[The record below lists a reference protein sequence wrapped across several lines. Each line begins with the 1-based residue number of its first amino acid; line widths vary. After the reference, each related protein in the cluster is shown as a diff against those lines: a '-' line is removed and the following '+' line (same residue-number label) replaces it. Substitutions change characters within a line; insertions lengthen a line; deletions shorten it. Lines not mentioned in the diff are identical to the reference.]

1 MLANL
6 KLTSVSFFIYIDKL
20 TVRGRLLLTTREKIL
35 YEALSLFSIKGYDA
49 VTIREIASAVGIKE
63 SSIYNHFK
71 NKKDILNKIIDETL
85 KRYYSTLENAQVPE
99 SEDDNVSELYDN
111 LTDDEYLDIC
121 TKIFLFYLK
130 DDYISKLRR
139 LLTIEQYANKEISEI
154 FRHVFIDRIL
164 ETQSQVLQKF
174 IDSGRF
180 IQGDAYTMALH
191 FYSPVFLLL
200 YKYDNCP
207 ESDEQAIKALKKH
220 AIQYNAIY
228 RKNHRK
234 RGRNF

>member
-1 MLANL
+1 M
-6 KLTSVSFFIYIDKL
+6 
-20 TVRGRLLLTTREKIL
+20 TTREKII

-49 VTIREIASAVGIKE
+49 VTIREIASEVGIKE

-71 NKKDILNKIIDETL
+71 NKQDILNKIIEETL
-85 KRYYSTLENAQVPE
+85 KRYYSTLENVQVPE

-111 LTDDEYLDIC
+111 ITDDTFLDIC

-139 LLTIEQYANKEISEI
+139 LLTIEQYGNKEIGET
-154 FRHVFIDRIL
+154 FRNVFIDRIL
-164 ETQSQVLQKF
+164 ETQRQVLQKF

-207 ESDEQAIKALKKH
+207 ENEEQAIMELKMH
-220 AIQYNAIY
+220 ASQYNAIY
-228 RKNHRK
+228 R
-234 RGRNF
+234 RNSIEREERNLWMK

>member
-1 MLANL
+1 MLVWVIYYLNL
-6 KLTSVSFFIYIDKL
+6 QTIEGGLF
-20 TVRGRLLLTTREKIL
+20 LTTREKII
-35 YEALSLFSIKGYDA
+35 YEALSLFSVKGYDA
-49 VTIREIASAVGIKE
+49 VTIREIASEVGIKE

-71 NKKDILNKIIDETL
+71 NKQDILNKIIEETL
-85 KRYYSTLENAQVPE
+85 KRYYSTLENVQVPE

-111 LTDDEYLDIC
+111 INDDSFLDIC

-139 LLTIEQYANKEISEI
+139 LLTIEQYGNKKIGEI

-207 ESDEQAIKALKKH
+207 ENEAKAIMELKMH
-220 AIQYNAIY
+220 ASQYNAIY
-228 RKNHRK
+228 R
-234 RGRNF
+234 RNSIEREERNL

>member
-1 MLANL
+1 M
-6 KLTSVSFFIYIDKL
+6 
-20 TVRGRLLLTTREKIL
+20 TTREKII
-35 YEALSLFSIKGYDA
+35 YEALSLFSVKGYDA

-71 NKKDILNKIIDETL
+71 NKKDILNIIIEETL
-85 KRYYSTLENAQVPE
+85 KRYYYTLESVQIPE

-111 LTDDEYLDIC
+111 ITDDRFLDMC

-139 LLTIEQYANKEISEI
+139 LLTIEQYGNEEIGEI
-154 FRHVFIDRIL
+154 FRNVFIDRVL
-164 ETQSQVLQKF
+164 ETQRQVLQKF

-191 FYSPVFLLL
+191 FYSPIFLLL

-207 ESDEQAIKALKKH
+207 EREEEAILALKKH
-220 AIQYNAIY
+220 ANQYNDIY
-228 RKNHRK
+228 RSNPIERVGSKNE
-234 RGRNF
+234 

>member
-1 MLANL
+1 L
-6 KLTSVSFFIYIDKL
+6 K
-20 TVRGRLLLTTREKIL
+20 TREKII
-35 YEALSLFSIKGYDA
+35 YEALSLFSVHGYDA
-49 VTIREIASAVGIKE
+49 VTIREIASEVGIKE

-71 NKKDILNKIIDETL
+71 NKQDILNKIIEETL
-85 KRYYSTLENAQVPE
+85 KRYYSTLENVKVPE

-111 LTDDEYLDIC
+111 ITDDTFLDIC

-139 LLTIEQYANKEISEI
+139 LLTIEQYGNEEIGET
-154 FRHVFIDRIL
+154 FRYVFIDRVL
-164 ETQSQVLQKF
+164 ETQRQVLQKF

-207 ESDEQAIKALKKH
+207 ENEEQAIMELKMH
-220 AIQYNAIY
+220 VSQYNAIY
-228 RKNHRK
+228 R
-234 RGRNF
+234 RNSIEREERNL

>member
-1 MLANL
+1 M
-6 KLTSVSFFIYIDKL
+6 
-20 TVRGRLLLTTREKIL
+20 TTREKII
-35 YEALSLFSIKGYDA
+35 YEALSLFSVKGYDA

-71 NKKDILNKIIDETL
+71 NKKDILNIIIEETL
-85 KRYYSTLENAQVPE
+85 KRYYYTLESVQIPE

-111 LTDDEYLDIC
+111 ITDDRFLDMC

-139 LLTIEQYANKEISEI
+139 LLTIEQYGNEEIGEI
-154 FRHVFIDRIL
+154 FRNVFIDRVL
-164 ETQSQVLQKF
+164 ETQRQVLQKF

-191 FYSPVFLLL
+191 FYSPIFLLL

-207 ESDEQAIKALKKH
+207 EREEEAILALKKH
-220 AIQYNAIY
+220 ANQYNAIY
-228 RKNHRK
+228 RSNPIERVGSKNE
-234 RGRNF
+234 

>member
-1 MLANL
+1 L
-6 KLTSVSFFIYIDKL
+6 K
-20 TVRGRLLLTTREKIL
+20 TREKII
-35 YEALSLFSIKGYDA
+35 YEALSLFSVHGYDA
-49 VTIREIASAVGIKE
+49 VTIREIASKVGIKE

-71 NKKDILNKIIDETL
+71 NKQDILNKIIEETL
-85 KRYYSTLENAQVPE
+85 KRYYSTLENVKVPE

-111 LTDDEYLDIC
+111 ITDDTFLDIC

-139 LLTIEQYANKEISEI
+139 LLTIEQYGNEEIGET
-154 FRHVFIDRIL
+154 FRYVFIDRVL
-164 ETQSQVLQKF
+164 ETQRQVLQKF

-207 ESDEQAIKALKKH
+207 ENEEQAIMELKMH
-220 AIQYNAIY
+220 VSQYNAIY
-228 RKNHRK
+228 R
-234 RGRNF
+234 RNSIEREERNL

>member
-1 MLANL
+1 M
-6 KLTSVSFFIYIDKL
+6 
-20 TVRGRLLLTTREKIL
+20 TTREKII
-35 YEALSLFSIKGYDA
+35 YEALSLFSINGYNA

-71 NKKDILNKIIDETL
+71 NKQDILNRIIDETL
-85 KRYYSTLENAQVPE
+85 NRYYDVLENIKLPQ
-99 SEDDNVSELYDN
+99 SEDDNVSEQYDN
-111 LTDDEYLDIC
+111 ITDDSFLDMC

-139 LLTIEQYANKEISEI
+139 LLTIEQYGNEEIGKT
-154 FRHVFIDRIL
+154 FRYVFIDRIL
-164 ETQSQVLQKF
+164 ETQRQVLQKF

-207 ESDEQAIKALKKH
+207 ENEDQAIEALKMH
-220 AIQYNAIY
+220 ATQYNAIY
-228 RKNHRK
+228 RRNSIERK
-234 RGRNF
+234 ETNLWMK

>member
-1 MLANL
+1 M
-6 KLTSVSFFIYIDKL
+6 
-20 TVRGRLLLTTREKIL
+20 TTRNKII
-35 YEALSLFSIKGYDA
+35 YEALSLFSVDGYNA
-49 VTIREIASAVGIKE
+49 VTIRQIATAVGIKE

-71 NKKDILNKIIDETL
+71 NKQDILNKIVEETL
-85 KRYYSTLENAQVPE
+85 ERYNHTLGNVQLPK

-111 LTDDEYLDIC
+111 IADQEFLDIC
-121 TKIFLFYLK
+121 TNIFLFYLR

-139 LLTIEQYANKEISEI
+139 LLTIEQYGNEKIGEI
-154 FRHVFIDRIL
+154 FRSVFIDRVL
-164 ETQSQVLQKF
+164 ETQKQVLQKF

-207 ESDEQAIKALKKH
+207 QKEEEAIYVLKKH
-220 AIQYNAIY
+220 ASQYNEIY
-228 RKNHRK
+228 RKKKKNRQ
-234 RGRNF
+234 

>member
-1 MLANL
+1 M
-6 KLTSVSFFIYIDKL
+6 
-20 TVRGRLLLTTREKIL
+20 TTREKII
-35 YEALSLFSIKGYDA
+35 YEALSLFSVNGYDA

-71 NKKDILNKIIDETL
+71 NKQDILNKIIDETL
-85 KRYYSTLENAQVPE
+85 KRYYSTLESVKLPQ
-99 SEDDNVSELYDN
+99 SEDDNVSELYN
-111 LTDDEYLDIC
+111 NITDDTFLDMC

-139 LLTIEQYANKEISEI
+139 LLTIEQYGNKEIGET
-154 FRHVFIDRIL
+154 FRYVFIDRVL
-164 ETQSQVLQKF
+164 ETQRQVLQKF

-180 IQGDAYTMALH
+180 IQGDAYTMALQ

-207 ESDEQAIKALKKH
+207 ECEDQAISALKKH
-220 AIQYNAIY
+220 VNQYNAIY
-228 RKNHRK
+228 R
-234 RGRNF
+234 RNSIEREETNLWMK

>member
-1 MLANL
+1 M
-6 KLTSVSFFIYIDKL
+6 K
-20 TVRGRLLLTTREKIL
+20 TREKII
-35 YEALSLFSIKGYDA
+35 YEALSLFSVHGYDA
-49 VTIREIASAVGIKE
+49 VTIREIASKVGIKE

-71 NKKDILNKIIDETL
+71 NKQDILNKIIEETL
-85 KRYYSTLENAQVPE
+85 KRYYSTLENVKVPE

-111 LTDDEYLDIC
+111 ITDDTFLDIC

-139 LLTIEQYANKEISEI
+139 LLTIEQYGNEEIGET
-154 FRHVFIDRIL
+154 FRYVFIDRVL
-164 ETQSQVLQKF
+164 ETQRQVLQKF

-207 ESDEQAIKALKKH
+207 ENEEQAIMELKMH
-220 AIQYNAIY
+220 VSQYNAIY
-228 RKNHRK
+228 R
-234 RGRNF
+234 RNSIEREERNL

>member
-1 MLANL
+1 M
-6 KLTSVSFFIYIDKL
+6 K
-20 TVRGRLLLTTREKIL
+20 TREKII
-35 YEALSLFSIKGYDA
+35 YEALSLFSVHGYDA
-49 VTIREIASAVGIKE
+49 VTIREIASKVGIKE

-71 NKKDILNKIIDETL
+71 NKQDILNKIIEETL
-85 KRYYSTLENAQVPE
+85 KRYYSTLENVKVPE

-111 LTDDEYLDIC
+111 ITDDTFLDIC

-139 LLTIEQYANKEISEI
+139 LLTIEQYGNEEIGET
-154 FRHVFIDRIL
+154 FRYVFIDRVL
-164 ETQSQVLQKF
+164 ETQRQVFQKF

-207 ESDEQAIKALKKH
+207 ENEEQAIMELKMH
-220 AIQYNAIY
+220 VSQYNAIY
-228 RKNHRK
+228 R
-234 RGRNF
+234 RNSIEREERNL

>member
-1 MLANL
+1 M
-6 KLTSVSFFIYIDKL
+6 
-20 TVRGRLLLTTREKIL
+20 TTREKII
-35 YEALSLFSIKGYDA
+35 YEALSLFSVKGYDA

-71 NKKDILNKIIDETL
+71 NKKDILNIIIEETL
-85 KRYYSTLENAQVPE
+85 KRYYYTLESVQIPE

-111 LTDDEYLDIC
+111 ITDDRFLDMC

-139 LLTIEQYANKEISEI
+139 LLTIEQYGNEEIGEI
-154 FRHVFIDRIL
+154 FRNVFIDRVL
-164 ETQSQVLQKF
+164 ETQRQVLQKF

-191 FYSPVFLLL
+191 FYSPIFLLL

-207 ESDEQAIKALKKH
+207 EREEEAILALKKH
-220 AIQYNAIY
+220 ANQYNAIY
-228 RKNHRK
+228 RSNPIEREGSKNECNK
-234 RGRNF
+234 SW

>member
-1 MLANL
+1 M
-6 KLTSVSFFIYIDKL
+6 
-20 TVRGRLLLTTREKIL
+20 TTREKII

-49 VTIREIASAVGIKE
+49 VTIREIASKVGIKE
-63 SSIYNHFK
+63 SSVYNHFK
-71 NKKDILNKIIDETL
+71 NKQDILNRIIEETL
-85 KRYYSTLENAQVPE
+85 KRYYSTLENVQVPE
-99 SEDDNVSELYDN
+99 SEDENVSELYDN
-111 LTDDEYLDIC
+111 ITDDTFLDIC

-139 LLTIEQYANKEISEI
+139 LLTIEQYGNKEIGKI

-207 ESDEQAIKALKKH
+207 EGEELAIKALKMH
-220 AIQYNAIY
+220 ASQYNAIY
-228 RKNHRK
+228 R
-234 RGRNF
+234 RNSIEREERNL

>member
-1 MLANL
+1 MLP
-6 KLTSVSFFIYIDKL
+6 
-20 TVRGRLLLTTREKIL
+20 TREKII
-35 YEALSLFSIKGYDA
+35 YEALSLFSVKGYDA
-49 VTIREIASAVGIKE
+49 VTIRQIASAVGIKE

-71 NKKDILNKIIDETL
+71 NKQDILNKIIDETL
-85 KRYYSTLENAQVPE
+85 KRYYEVLENIKLPQ

-111 LTDDEYLDIC
+111 ITDDVFLDMC

-139 LLTIEQYANKEISEI
+139 LLAIEQYGNKEIGET
-154 FRHVFIDRIL
+154 FRYVFIDRIL
-164 ETQSQVLQKF
+164 ETQRQVLQKF

-207 ESDEQAIKALKKH
+207 ESEEQAISALKKH
-220 AIQYNAIY
+220 ANQYNAIY
-228 RKNHRK
+228 R
-234 RGRNF
+234 RNSIERPTIKSQVIN

>member
-1 MLANL
+1 M
-6 KLTSVSFFIYIDKL
+6 
-20 TVRGRLLLTTREKIL
+20 LTTREKII
-35 YEALSLFSIKGYDA
+35 YEALSLFSVKGYDA

-71 NKKDILNKIIDETL
+71 NKQDILNKIIEETL
-85 KRYYSTLENAQVPE
+85 ERYYKNLESVQVPQ
-99 SEDDNVSELYDN
+99 SEAENVSDLYDN
-111 LTDDEYLDIC
+111 ISDDTFLDIC
-121 TKIFLFYLK
+121 TKIFMFYLK

-139 LLTIEQYANKEISEI
+139 LLTIEQYSNEEIGET
-154 FRHVFIDRIL
+154 FRNVFIDRIL
-164 ETQSQVLQKF
+164 ETQRQVLQKF

-207 ESDEQAIKALKKH
+207 EEEEQAIAALKKH

-228 RKNHRK
+228 RIK
-234 RGRNF
+234 RDR

>member
-1 MLANL
+1 L
-6 KLTSVSFFIYIDKL
+6 K
-20 TVRGRLLLTTREKIL
+20 TREKII
-35 YEALSLFSIKGYDA
+35 YEALTLFSVYGYDA

-71 NKKDILNKIIDETL
+71 NKQDILNKIIDETL
-85 KRYYSTLENAQVPE
+85 KRYYDVLDSIELPQ
-99 SEDDNVSELYDN
+99 SGDDNVSELYDN
-111 LTDDEYLDIC
+111 ITDDTFLDMC

-139 LLTIEQYANKEISEI
+139 LLTIEQYGNKEIGKT
-154 FRHVFIDRIL
+154 FRYIFIDRIL
-164 ETQSQVLQKF
+164 ETQRQVLQKF

-200 YKYDNCP
+200 YKYDNSP
-207 ESDEQAIKALKKH
+207 ENEEQAIKALKMH
-220 AIQYNAIY
+220 ASQYNAIY
-228 RKNHRK
+228 R
-234 RGRNF
+234 RNSIEREETNLRMK